1 MPVSVNQLLN
11 RDVATRIFFLL
22 LLTVGIG
29 ALIILS
35 APADIRWDSL
45 SLYDLI
51 LLLFLIVSVVCIW
64 LFSVSMRTSGRL
76 DPFELPVWFSLTV
89 FISIGLSGRTIFAD
103 PLFLHP
109 RLQGDYSFINLALF
123 SVLLGTLSLWLGYAA
138 GLPRFLSQA
147 IARFHRTGEKM
158 VEIPRFSVIFIIYGL
173 GIVVR
178 LVTISDPILIWRKM
192 RG

>member
-1 MPVSVNQLLN
+1 M
-11 RDVATRIFFLL
+11 
-22 LLTVGIG
+22 GIG

-89 FISIGLSGRTIFAD
+89 FISIGLSGRTIFA
-103 PLFLHP
+103 
-109 RLQGDYSFINLALF
+109 YSF
-123 SVLLGTLSLWLGYAA
+123 LSS
-138 GLPRFLSQA
+138 PSP
-147 IARFHRTGEKM
+147 AR
-158 VEIPRFSVIFIIYGL
+158 
-173 GIVVR
+173 
-178 LVTISDPILIWRKM
+178 
-192 RG
+192 